1 MISYNNLVKLFR
13 CPNTKTV
20 VHIYVWFW
28 MMSIRWG
35 VFQHD
40 VELHLLVEDLIS
52 SVSAEAYEK
61 LYLVLSDFLPLL
73 LSFGDKSGLLG
84 TSTLSDT
91 LLQEYRI

>member
-1 MISYNNLVKLFR
+1 MFR
-13 CPNTKTV
+13 CPGTKTF
-20 VHIYVWFW
+20 VHIYAGIWI
-28 MMSIRWG
+28 MSIQWG
-35 VFQHD
+35 VFQLD

-52 SVSAEAYEK
+52 SVSAEAYEN

-73 LSFGDKSGLLG
+73 LSFGEKSGLSG

>member
-1 MISYNNLVKLFR
+1 MSGFGWWASNEVSVN
-13 CPNTKTV
+13 
-20 VHIYVWFW
+20 IY
-28 MMSIRWG
+28 
-35 VFQHD
+35 

-73 LSFGDKSGLLG
+73 LSFGDKSGLSG
-84 TSTLSDT
+84 TSTLFDT